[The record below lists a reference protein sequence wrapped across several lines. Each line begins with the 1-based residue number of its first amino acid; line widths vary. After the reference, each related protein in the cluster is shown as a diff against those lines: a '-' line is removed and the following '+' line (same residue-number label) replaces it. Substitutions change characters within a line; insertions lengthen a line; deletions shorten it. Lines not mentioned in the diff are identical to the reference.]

1 MYDRSVNK
9 KNLLEEL
16 SKRLKDLNR
25 LISYIEKHPAMSIKE
40 SLYVCSDA
48 KNCYVYKVFEDGRR
62 EYLGK
67 DKKEEIRAL
76 SKKAHYT
83 KMLAAALKER
93 DQIEKCIRILNS
105 GKGITDIDDVYPSLN
120 KVIRRT
126 EGPFTI
132 TDDGYVSRWLKEKN
146 YLRNNR
152 EINGQ
157 NKTLKGEYVKSKSEI
172 IIADRLTYYGI
183 PYVYEVATATDV
195 FVDMMYPDFL
205 ILNKRTK
212 EEFYWEH
219 LGKMGDPKYA
229 VRNQIKMEQ
238 FAQQGIIMGKNLIV
252 SIESGDRPL
261 STEYVDSVIKSILL

>member
-1 MYDRSVNK
+1 MNK
-9 KNLLEEL
+9 KEIL
-16 SKRLKDLNR
+16 SEHAKRLDVLEK
-25 LISYIEKHPAMSIKE
+25 LISYIEKHPVMKQKC
-40 SLYVCSDA
+40 SLLICRTANRV
-48 KNCYVYKVFEDGRR
+48 NLYKVSEEGKR

-67 DKKEEIRAL
+67 DKQDEIRTLA
-76 SKKAHYT
+76 KKAHYT
-83 KMLAAALKER
+83 RMLSAARKER
-93 DQIEKCIRILNS
+93 EQIRRCIKTLS
-105 GKGITDIDDVYPSLN
+105 SDAGITDIDDVYPSLN

-132 TDDGYVSRWLKEKN
+132 TDDGYVSKWLKERN

-152 EINGQ
+152 QINGQ
-157 NKTLKGEYVKSKSEI
+157 NKTLKGEYVKSKSEV

-205 ILNKRTK
+205 ILNMRTK

-261 STEYVDSVIKSILL
+261 STEYVDSVIKQVLL